1 MQMPHNYDFFML
13 QQIPPPPK
21 PKEPP
26 LFIPFIL
33 IVLLSSSF
41 VYVILKY
48 LDKNFIAPLIT
59 IQDKLIKVKNG
70 DYNVEFNTKSE
81 NNTLVN
87 TFNTLN
93 IMVSGLAEKK
103 KLQENFIQSLVHD
116 LRAPIHAQERAIN
129 ILKDEFKNHEL
140 LEGLSE
146 NNETYIK
153 MINLILEVYSD
164 KAVKIEKM
172 NFNLYDLAETVIHVL
187 KPSAD
192 SKKIKIINSID
203 RKMTICADYISVN
216 RIITNLVA
224 NAVENIDVN
233 CSIEIKA
240 YKNSK
245 NSVLIIEDNGKGI
258 KKENIQHIFEKY
270 SSNNSRT
277 NKIISGLGLYIVK
290 NLVEQ
295 NGGNIKVE
303 SEENQY
309 TRFIIEIPKNTEV

>member
-1 MQMPHNYDFFML
+1 
-13 QQIPPPPK
+13 
-21 PKEPP
+21 
-26 LFIPFIL
+26 
-33 IVLLSSSF
+33 
-41 VYVILKY
+41 
-48 LDKNFIAPLIT
+48 
-59 IQDKLIKVKNG
+59 
-70 DYNVEFNTKSE
+70 
-81 NNTLVN
+81 
-87 TFNTLN
+87 
-93 IMVSGLAEKK
+93 
-103 KLQENFIQSLVHD
+103 
-116 LRAPIHAQERAIN
+116 
-129 ILKDEFKNHEL
+129 
-140 LEGLSE
+140 
-146 NNETYIK
+146 

-240 YKNSK
+240 YKNKVYNYLDKNYK